1 MAHRRHPK
9 AALSELPDSSGPQN
23 GLAKRNSVA
32 IAGSGAVVLAVLAM
46 VTPMWLGVGDSHIS
60 FAGWFAMVLGVLV
73 TLALGIGLMALVF
86 ISNRR
91 AYDELGQGGDYPTK

>member
-1 MAHRRHPK
+1 MTHRRHRK
-9 AALSELPDSSGPQN
+9 AALSELRDSSRPQN
-23 GLAKRNSVA
+23 GLANRNSVA

-60 FAGWFAMVLGVLV
+60 FAGWFAMLLGVLV

-91 AYDELGQGGDYPTK
+91 DDLGQRDDYPTK